1 MPFVNITSAKKIDDE
16 TKAELNSRI
25 GEIMP
30 VIPGKN
36 ADNTLLCINDGVSI
50 FMKGKPNDGVFV
62 SVQVYK
68 KSPEDAKKEFS
79 RKIYEILKDIPGL
92 DPESCLYMNFTEFE
106 NWAANGDYF

>member
-1 MPFVNITSAKKIDDE
+1 MPFVSITTAKKIDGG

-30 VIPGKN
+30 VLPGKN
-36 ADNTLLCINDGVSI
+36 LDNTLLCINDGVSM

-79 RKIYEILKDIPGL
+79 KKIYEILKHILGL
-92 DPESCLYMNFTEFE
+92 DSESCVYMNFTEFG